1 MGKACSQLRF
11 LREKGED
18 SMERSDWLL
27 LLLGSPTKEG
37 ATPPLEP
44 VRVMKGMFL
53 LVMDGNLDD
62 PPSYNFEPYHYGPV
76 SLQIYDDLAQLAE
89 EGTIEALPVLGYS
102 WRRYRLSPEGMAR
115 YEELRTRLELDV
127 GEEIERVKELVAGLS
142 FRALLRHV
150 YTRYPEYAV
159 YSVIGRL

>member
-1 MGKACSQLRF
+1 
-11 LREKGED
+11 
-18 SMERSDWLL
+18 MERSDWLL

-62 PPSYNFEPYHYGPV
+62 PPPYNFEPYHYGPV
-76 SLQIYDDLAQLAE
+76 SLEIYDELAE
-89 EGTIEALPVLGYS
+89 LVEEDLVEAIPVPGYS
-102 WRRYRLSPEGMAR
+102 WRKYRLSPRGSAR
-115 YEELRTRLELDV
+115 YEELRVDLVPDV
-127 GEEIERVKELVAGLS
+127 AQEIGRVKELVAGLS

-150 YTRYPEYAV
+150 YSRYPEYAV
-159 YSVIGRL
+159 NSVIGRL